1 MAEDWNSYEL
11 WRKQI
16 ERRLYELGA
25 LAKGAIP
32 IQADRINDVVEQIQD
47 LRKILEDVVED
58 INEIGEELKS
68 VQLRMDKMSEWA
80 KEHTKKENGGTT

>member
-32 IQADRINDVVEQIQD
+32 IQADRISDVVEQVD
-47 LRKILEDVVED
+47 ALRKEVETLS
-58 INEIGEELKS
+58 E
-68 VQLRMDKMSEWA
+68 RMDKMAEWA
-80 KEHTKKENGGTT
+80 KSHVRKENGSGN

>member
-32 IQADRINDVVEQIQD
+32 IQADRITDVVEQID
-47 LRKILEDVVED
+47 ELRQ
-58 INEIGEELKS
+58 ELKS

>member
-32 IQADRINDVVEQIQD
+32 IQADRINDVVEQID
-47 LRKILEDVVED
+47 ELRQ
-58 INEIGEELKS
+58 ELKS